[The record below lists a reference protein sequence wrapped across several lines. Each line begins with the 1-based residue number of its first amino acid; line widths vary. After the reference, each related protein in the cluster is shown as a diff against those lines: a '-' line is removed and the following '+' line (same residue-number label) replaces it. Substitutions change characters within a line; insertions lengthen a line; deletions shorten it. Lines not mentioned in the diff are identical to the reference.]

1 MRKDLLANLVD
12 WIGSYGVLDLLAIG
26 LVERFV
32 PALPSQGV
40 LVAIGIAVAGET
52 WSLPAAFIVTTFGH
66 ICACMTLYM
75 LVRAL
80 VLRLPAGFFGLS
92 MLGRRLHR
100 HGAGHGR
107 HADGKERRCGPARR
121 AF

>member
-1 MRKDLLANLVD
+1 MRKDPLANLVD
-12 WIGSYGVLDLLAIG
+12 WIGSYEVLDLLAIG

-80 VLRLPAGFFGLS
+80 GPKVASRFLWPEDARSAPPS
-92 MLGRRLHR
+92 TWRRPWST
-100 HGAGHGR
+100 
-107 HADGKERRCGPARR
+107 C
-121 AF
+121 